1 MAEETV
7 LVSSQPDALM
17 TNDTTSVNVI
27 SLITTN
33 NNTDMVNANCTK
45 AGAAPRKKEDE
56 QITSA
61 VMKVLQGYQW
71 SLVQA
76 PTK

>member
-1 MAEETV
+1 MADEAITV
-7 LVSSQPDALM
+7 KSQADEMM
-17 TNDTTSVNVI
+17 TNDTSTNVI

-33 NNTDMVNANCTK
+33 NNSDMVNANCTK
-45 AGAAPRKKEDE
+45 GNAAPRKKEDE

-71 SLVQA
+71 SLVPA
-76 PTK
+76 TTK